1 MKKFKVLTILL
12 FALVIANVIIGKSA
26 LLLPSNTNFVEYVV
40 KRVPAMCRIEPK
52 DDINELPLI
61 NVGNAQIGEQSTQAD
76 LSVVTGYSG
85 SSMLWLKKT
94 ARNRAELNQMFAVY
108 TCSFGIYGLMMLPLS
123 IYILVLSCKV
133 LWGFAKDKVFNNQ
146 QSKRIGRIVFAL
158 ILSDVLDNLITFG
171 LHYYTA
177 SKITFENWDF
187 VMPNLYIS
195 GIITAIILWL
205 FNEML
210 KHTILLKEEQSLTI

>member
-12 FALVIANVIIGKSA
+12 FALIIVNAIIDKSA
-26 LLLPSNTNFVEYVV
+26 ILLPPNANFIEYFA
-40 KRVPAMCRIEPK
+40 KRVPVYCRIEPK
-52 DDINELPLI
+52 DDIKDLPLI
-61 NVGNAQIGEQSTQAD
+61 NVGDVQIENLSSQAD
-76 LSVVTGYSG
+76 LSVITEYSG
-85 SSMLWLKKT
+85 VSMLWLKKT

-108 TCSFGIYGLMMLPLS
+108 TCSLGIYGLMILPLS

-158 ILSDVLDNLITFG
+158 ILSDVLNNLITFG

-187 VMPNLYIS
+187 AMPNLYIS
-195 GIITAIILWL
+195 SIITALILWL
-205 FNEML
+205 FNEIL
-210 KHTILLKEEQSLTI
+210 KQTILLKEEQSLTI